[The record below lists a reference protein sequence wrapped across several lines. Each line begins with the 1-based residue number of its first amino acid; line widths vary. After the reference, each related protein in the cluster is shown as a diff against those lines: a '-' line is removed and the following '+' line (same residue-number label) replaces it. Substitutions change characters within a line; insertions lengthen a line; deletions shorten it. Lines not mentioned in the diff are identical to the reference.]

1 MTFGFAWSGN
11 DMLMC
16 IPDILEWADVKK
28 IRAAIA
34 ESSFIDGRR
43 TAGYRA
49 KRVKN
54 NLQMDGSA
62 PARKDIVDLIL
73 GGLRKNK
80 TFQQAFLPKSI
91 RPPLIS
97 RYETGMN
104 YGLHVDDAF
113 MGSGTRTRSDVSLT
127 VFISDPGD
135 YDGGELIMT
144 SPFGDQEIKLPAG
157 SAVVY
162 PSSTLHQ
169 VAPVTRGER
178 LAAVAWAQSHVRDAT
193 QRELLYDMLQMRDK
207 LVELDPEGAETD
219 LAFKTYS
226 NLLRMWAD

>member
-1 MTFGFAWSGN
+1 
-11 DMLMC
+11 MLLC
-16 IPDILEWADVKK
+16 IPDILEWAEVKK
-28 IRAAIA
+28 IRTLIA
-34 ESSFIDGRR
+34 EGSFSDGRR

-54 NLQMDGSA
+54 NLQMDRMT
-62 PARKDIVDLIL
+62 PATKEAINLIL
-73 GGLRKNK
+73 GGLKRSN
-80 TFQQAFLPKSI
+80 TFQRAFLPKSI
-91 RPPLIS
+91 RPPMIS
-97 RYETGMN
+97 RYEVGMN

-113 MGSGTRTRSDVSLT
+113 MGNTARARSDISLT

-135 YDGGELIMT
+135 YDGGELIMA

-178 LAAVAWAQSHVRDAT
+178 LAAVTWAQSHVRDAA
-193 QRELLYDMLQMRDK
+193 QREMLFDVFQIREK
-207 LVELDPEGAETD
+207 LGESDPDSPETD

>member
-1 MTFGFAWSGN
+1 
-11 DMLMC
+11 MLMC
-16 IPDILEWADVKK
+16 IPDVLEWAEIKK
-28 IRAAIA
+28 IRAAVTA
-34 ESSFIDGRR
+34 SAFSDGSR

-54 NLQMDGSA
+54 NLQMDRAA
-62 PARKDIVDLIL
+62 PATKDVVNLIQA
-73 GGLRKNK
+73 GLQRNK
-80 TFQQAFLPKSI
+80 TFQRAFLPKSI

-97 RYETGMN
+97 RYEVGMN

-113 MGSGTRTRSDVSLT
+113 MGSTARARSDISLT
-127 VFISDPGD
+127 VFLSDPAD
-135 YDGGELIMT
+135 YDGGELVMA

-157 SAVVY
+157 SAVIY

-178 LAAVAWAQSHVRDAT
+178 LAAVTWAQSQVRDAAR
-193 QRELLYDMLQMRDK
+193 RELLYDVFQMREK
-207 LVELDPEGAETD
+207 LAKSDPDSAETD

>member
-1 MTFGFAWSGN
+1 
-11 DMLMC
+11 MLMC
-16 IPDILEWADVKK
+16 IPDILKSAEVKK
-28 IRAAIA
+28 IRSAIA
-34 ESSFIDGRR
+34 DSTFSDGRR

-54 NLQMDGSA
+54 NLQMDRA
-62 PARKDIVDLIL
+62 ATATKDIGNLIL
-73 GGLRKNK
+73 GGLRRSK
-80 TFQQAFLPKSI
+80 TFQRAFLPKSI

-97 RYETGMN
+97 RYEVGMN

-113 MGSGTRTRSDVSLT
+113 MGSSSRARSDISLT
-127 VFISDPGD
+127 VFLSDPSD
-135 YDGGELIMT
+135 YDGGELIMA
-144 SPFGDQEIKLPAG
+144 SPFGEQEIKLPAG
-157 SAVVY
+157 AAVVY

-178 LAAVAWAQSHVRDAT
+178 LAAVTWAQSHVRDST
-193 QRELLYDMLQMRDK
+193 QRELLYDMFKMREK
-207 LVELDPEGAETD
+207 LAKLDPDGAETD